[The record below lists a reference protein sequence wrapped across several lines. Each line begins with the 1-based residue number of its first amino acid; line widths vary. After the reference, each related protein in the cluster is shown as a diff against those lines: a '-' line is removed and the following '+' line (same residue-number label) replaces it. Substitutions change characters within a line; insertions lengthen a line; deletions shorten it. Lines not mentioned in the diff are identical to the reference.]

1 MGASL
6 CGSGMAATLCGQ
18 GPWPG
23 MSGIWES
30 LINES
35 AQSRGRERTRL
46 GHNSVA
52 LLGPGPAPLV
62 TPQVGRGRMGF
73 PARSPVSPPSGGQ
86 ACSRREGAPQSLEAT
101 TRGAMASPGVLQ
113 SGSGS
118 LGLLVWLLALQPWL
132 SEALVGGEGAQGRS
146 ALPSLSP
153 PNSGGSR
160 KDPGARRWKLPP
172 AGAPGTSGAAESRMT
187 SVAPS
192 LVAFTLSDSDSY
204 KDVTP
209 PQAPGVTKKPVFPS
223 GDVS

>member
-1 MGASL
+1 
-6 CGSGMAATLCGQ
+6 
-18 GPWPG
+18 
-23 MSGIWES
+23 
-30 LINES
+30 
-35 AQSRGRERTRL
+35 
-46 GHNSVA
+46 
-52 LLGPGPAPLV
+52 
-62 TPQVGRGRMGF
+62 
-73 PARSPVSPPSGGQ
+73 
-86 ACSRREGAPQSLEAT
+86 
-101 TRGAMASPGVLQ
+101 MASPGVLQ

-192 LVAFTLSDSDSY
+192 LVAFTLSASDSY

-223 GDVS
+223 DTSPDSPEQLQEAELSILRYEACNEKLKEKMESHLNMVKEGTVCGTSTSGKDACQVSS